1 MTCPFHSLAFEIEC
15 SNRASKAAQIIHQEL
30 GRGHSNYPK
39 ASHNILTRFRSKDK
53 NLQHVYYAVSTN
65 LGLLQSNMSW
75 LYQKHGNTYH
85 WIVEL
90 FRRLR
95 LPIFDGMVEALQS
108 ATEVRAKNLSKKKTV
123 NAKERR
129 TQWKKARAQEQQ
141 ERKLWSRRQRIE
153 HTYGSDDDDC
163 SSEEDG
169 SPSTRVQRKCK
180 CGSVD
185 HRSIRHHSCPLNR
198 KRCHTKGQMDNADG
212 DHEEEAVHSS
222 FGEDGPVC
230 TCGTERASHH
240 RDCALN
246 P

>member
-1 MTCPFHSLAFEIEC
+1 
-15 SNRASKAAQIIHQEL
+15 
-30 GRGHSNYPK
+30 
-39 ASHNILTRFRSKDK
+39 
-53 NLQHVYYAVSTN
+53 
-65 LGLLQSNMSW
+65 MSW

-108 ATEVRAKNLSKKKTV
+108 ATEVQAKNLSKKKTV

-129 TQWKKARAQEQQ
+129 TKARAQEQQ
-141 ERKLWSRRQRIE
+141 ERKLWSRRQRID
-153 HTYGSDDDDC
+153 HTYVSDVDDDC

-169 SPSTRVQRKCK
+169 SPSTCVQRKCK

-185 HRSIRHHSCPLNR
+185 HRSIRHHSCLLNR
-198 KRCHTKGQMDNADG
+198 KRCHTEGQMDNADG
-212 DHEEEAVHSS
+212 DHEEEAVDSS

-230 TCGTERASHH
+230 TCGTH
-240 RDCALN
+240 
-246 P
+246 

>member
-1 MTCPFHSLAFEIEC
+1 MH
-15 SNRASKAAQIIHQEL
+15 
-30 GRGHSNYPK
+30 
-39 ASHNILTRFRSKDK
+39 
-53 NLQHVYYAVSTN
+53 YAVSTN

-123 NAKERR
+123 NAKERC
-129 TQWKKARAQEQQ
+129 TKTRAQEQQ

-163 SSEEDG
+163 SSEKDG

-180 CGSVD
+180 RGSVD
-185 HRSIRHHSCPLNR
+185 HRSIRQTAVRLTESDVTPKARWIMLMVITR
-198 KRCHTKGQMDNADG
+198 KRLWTAALVRMDRCVHVALKGLAIIVI
-212 DHEEEAVHSS
+212 VH
-222 FGEDGPVC
+222 
-230 TCGTERASHH
+230 
-240 RDCALN
+240 
-246 P
+246 